1 MKWNKP
7 LDFLDKSTKICGH
20 IQSAVSPLH
29 VSHEDA
35 PYQVNGHLPTVQ
47 IQTDNSP
54 HLSVRQSMANSFPNI
69 KFTNPIKV
77 LVSKSRI
84 RYKKDGFD
92 LDLTCILLTAK

>member
-1 MKWNKP
+1 MFN
-7 LDFLDKSTKICGH
+7 FILDKSTKICGH

-29 VSHEDA
+29 TLHEEV
-35 PYQVNGHLPTVQ
+35 PCHQVNGHSLP
-47 IQTDNSP
+47 IQSESSP

-69 KFTNPIKV
+69 KFTNHIKV

-92 LDLTCILLTAK
+92 LDLTCILF